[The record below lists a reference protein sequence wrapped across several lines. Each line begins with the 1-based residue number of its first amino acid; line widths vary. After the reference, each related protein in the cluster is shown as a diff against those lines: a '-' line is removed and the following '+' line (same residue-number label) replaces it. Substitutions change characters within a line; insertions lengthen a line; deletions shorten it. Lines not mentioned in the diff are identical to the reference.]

1 MENKSRG
8 SFSGNIGFILAAIGS
23 AVGMGNLWGFPYKMG
38 ANGGFPFLLIYLG
51 FVIFCGVVVMGL
63 EMAIGRKTGKS
74 PVLALAS
81 YGKKFSFIGW
91 FGVLSSTIIM
101 GFYTILVGYAV
112 RYAVGFLAQIFG
124 ASGFCGMDGT
134 GFFVDFTCKP
144 WMVLLFTVITF
155 VGCYIIVAAGIDK
168 GIEKFNKVGIPA
180 LFILLIVIIIYN
192 FTLDGATKGLTYMF
206 TTKGMEMAG
215 TEFNFFKAA
224 SAAAGQM
231 LFSCSLGM
239 GIMITYGSY
248 MKKDANIAK
257 NAFIIPVA
265 DTIAA
270 LLAGLAIFPAV
281 FAQGKGP
288 KGGPGLLFMTMH
300 DTFTSMGWIGNIV
313 GFLFY
318 LLVIFAGISSCIS
331 LMEVSASHLIDS
343 SEAKGK
349 PMSRK
354 AAVAII
360 TAIMLVLS
368 IPVCL
373 DQLGMG
379 DIIPTFYNSFM
390 ADGAKDLLDVY
401 DLLTEGIMMPLAT
414 IFICVLFGWKKG
426 LWKDVS
432 DEFEANGNKFYGKKF
447 FEICVK
453 FITPLL
459 MVFVFITLA
468 LSYLN
473 V

>member
-38 ANGGFPFLLIYLG
+38 ANGGFPFLVIYLA
-51 FVIFCGVVVMGL
+51 FVILCGVIVMGI
-63 EMAIGRKTGKS
+63 EMALGRKTGKS
-74 PVLALAS
+74 PVLAIESL
-81 YGKKFSFIGW
+81 GKKYKVIGW
-91 FGVLSSTIIM
+91 FGVLSATIIM

-112 RYAVGFLAQIFG
+112 RYMVGFGGQIFG
-124 ASGFCGMDGT
+124 ISGFGGQDGVN
-134 GFFVDFTCKP
+134 FFVNFTCKP

-155 VGCYIIVAAGIDK
+155 AVCYIIVAAGIDK

-180 LFILLIVIIIYN
+180 LFIILVAIIVYN
-192 FTLDGATKGLTYMF
+192 FTLKGSEQGLVYMF
-206 TTKGMEMAG
+206 TTKGMAMAG
-215 TEFNFFKAA
+215 TEFNFFEACRT
-224 SAAAGQM
+224 AAGQM

-248 MKKDANIAK
+248 MKKEANISK
-257 NAFIIPVA
+257 NAWIIPAA
-265 DTIAA
+265 DTVAA

-281 FAQGKGP
+281 FAQGGSP

-300 DTFTSMGWIGNIV
+300 DTFTSMGWIGNVV

-318 LLVIFAGISSCIS
+318 VLVIFAGISSCIS
-331 LMEVSASHLIDS
+331 LMEVSAAHLIDS
-343 SEAKGK
+343 SAEKGK

-360 TAIMLVLS
+360 TAIMLVLAV
-368 IPVCL
+368 PVCL

-379 DIIPTFYNSFM
+379 DIIPGFYNSFM

-401 DLLTEGIMMPLAT
+401 DLITEGIMMPLGA
-414 IFICVLFGWKKG
+414 ILLCLVLGWKKG
-426 LWKDVS
+426 AWAS
-432 DEFEANGNKFYGKKF
+432 ITDEFEAEGNKFYCKKF

-453 FITPLL
+453 YVTPLL
-459 MVFVFITLA
+459 MIFVFISLA